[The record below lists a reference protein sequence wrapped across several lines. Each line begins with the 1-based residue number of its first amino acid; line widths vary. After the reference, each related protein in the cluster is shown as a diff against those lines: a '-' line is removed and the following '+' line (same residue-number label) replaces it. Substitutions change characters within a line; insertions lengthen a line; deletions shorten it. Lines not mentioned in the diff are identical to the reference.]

1 MAEPV
6 VRTTLSLS
14 VELLEAI
21 DRAVRSGKAKSRNE
35 LVARALKRELAALE
49 RAEIDNALAEMVQ
62 DPDYQVEVL
71 KMEAEFALTSWE
83 ALRNRESE
91 T

>member
-1 MAEPV
+1 MTGPV

-14 VELLEAI
+14 AELLEAT

-35 LVARALKRELAALE
+35 FVARALKRELVALE
-49 RAEIDNALAEMVQ
+49 RAEIDNALAEMAIE
-62 DPDYQVEVL
+62 PDYQTEVL
-71 KMEAEFALTSWE
+71 RMEAEFAPASWE
-83 ALRNRESE
+83 ALRDGESE

>member
-83 ALRNRESE
+83 ASRGGESE